1 MFGSKCSDSGIC
13 SKYSLGDFM
22 ISFQSWGFYYSH
34 IRQAKKQPYPDLS
47 LQQSQLAIIHKE
59 PSFNNP
65 NLQGQSQP
73 PVMEKTWH
81 QIKSSIQGCILATSS
96 SIPSI
101 QCLLCCQ
108 RSNLFMRPDLQ
119 KLERGLVLHK
129 YPSYSRNT
137 SSSGLEAFCLNCLLI
152 LPQFPCSLWQRSLL
166 HLFSISPNSDK
177 DVRTD

>member
-65 NLQGQSQP
+65 NLQGQSQS

-81 QIKSSIQGCILATSS
+81 QLKSNIQGCILATSS

-108 RSNLFMRPDLQ
+108 WSNLFMRPDLQ
-119 KLERGLVLHK
+119 NWSEAWFCTNTLVILETHPAQGW
-129 YPSYSRNT
+129 
-137 SSSGLEAFCLNCLLI
+137 GACCLNCLLI